1 MKVPGIAQVR
11 ARTFPFALPGEI
23 TLAQVL
29 FVAILGLA
37 IFTRFWRLGT
47 PDQCYFDEVYFPTT
61 GAEILHGN
69 NDAWAFYG
77 HENTH
82 PPLSKEFMAMGQ
94 GIFGHETLTGSG
106 NQCWPGEGQFSYR
119 RTDSS
124 WSYSPFGW
132 RFFGALAGVG
142 AVVFIYLLAKRL
154 FESEVAGLAAA
165 FLLSVDGLAF
175 TQSRIATPDTYV
187 LFFMLGA
194 VYFLV
199 SNRFLLSGVFFG
211 AAVAS
216 KWIAAF
222 TIVPIV
228 LYLVWRFLERFAGTE
243 TSRRM
248 RRVEIIL
255 LGGLSV
261 LIFGGVISA
270 ASVSGVI
277 MTVLD
282 FGAGEVSLR
291 HALSGDARLSL
302 LTVLLGVAPIAA
314 GLAAIAGSLTFIA
327 ATRELRQMERGR
339 LYLQTAI
346 LFPVFFV
353 MVPVYV
359 YVLTYIPMLLN
370 GHSLA
375 DAWEL
380 NRAAYNFHST
390 LKATHPYQAP
400 WNTWPILARP
410 VFFHLGSSGHE
421 KIYNL
426 GNPIIFWLGI
436 PALAFTLWQGLRSLR
451 AKVDP
456 ETGAIAVW
464 GRIERGQAVFLFVV
478 LSYLGL
484 WLPWAT
490 QPRIMFLYHYLP
502 ALSFLVL
509 ALAYVVHW
517 LWRQDT
523 PLGRYVALGLLT
535 AAGVTFIY
543 FYPHLSAVNVPAWL
557 DNSYYWFNGFGPR
570 HLMDWS

>member
-1 MKVPGIAQVR
+1 MKVPGIAQAR
-11 ARTFPFALPGEI
+11 ARAFPFALPSEI

-29 FVAILGLA
+29 FVAIVGLA

-61 GAEILHGN
+61 GAEILHGEN
-69 NDAWAFYG
+69 SAWEFIG

-82 PPLSKEFMAMGQ
+82 PPLSKEFMALGQ
-94 GIFGHETLTGSG
+94 GIFGRQTSASG
-106 NQCWPGEGQFSYR
+106 DNNCWPDEGQYSFR
-119 RTDSS
+119 RTDPS
-124 WSYSPFGW
+124 WSYNPFGW

-154 FESEVAGLAAA
+154 FQSEVAGLAAA

-175 TQSRIATPDTYV
+175 TQARIATPDTYV

-199 SNRFLLSGVFFG
+199 SERFLLSGVFFG

-222 TIVPIV
+222 TIVPII
-228 LYLVWRFLERFAGTE
+228 LYFVWRFLERFAGTK
-243 TSRRM
+243 SNKRM
-248 RRVEIIL
+248 WNVELVLIA
-255 LGGLSV
+255 GLSV
-261 LIFGGVISA
+261 LIFGALVSA
-270 ASVSGVI
+270 IVVNDLI
-277 MTVLD
+277 MTVFGL
-282 FGAGEVSLR
+282 GAGNVSLSE
-291 HALSGDARLSL
+291 ALSGDARLSL
-302 LTVLLGVAPIAA
+302 PGVLLGVAPVAA
-314 GLAAIAGSLTFIA
+314 GLAVIAGGLTFIA
-327 ATRELRQMERGR
+327 VTSELRRMERGR

-346 LFPVFFV
+346 LFPVFF
-353 MVPVYV
+353 MLVPVYV

-380 NRAAYNFHST
+380 NRSAYDFHSN
-390 LKATHPYQAP
+390 LDATHPYQAP

-410 VFFHLGSSGHE
+410 VFFYLGSGHA

-436 PALAFTLWQGLRSLR
+436 PALAFTLWQGLRFIR
-451 AKVDP
+451 ARIDA
-456 ETGAIAVW
+456 ETGAIAFDI
-464 GRIERGQAVFLFVV
+464 RIERRQAAFLFVV
-478 LSYLGL
+478 LSFLGL
-484 WLPWAT
+484 WLPWAS

-517 LWRQDT
+517 LWRQET
-523 PLGRYVALGLLT
+523 PTGRYVALGLLA
-535 AAGVTFIY
+535 AAGVMFLY
-543 FYPHLSAVNVPAWL
+543 FYPHLSAMDVPVWL
-557 DNSYYWFNGFGPR
+557 DNSYYWFDGFGPR
-570 HLMDWS
+570 NLMDWS